1 MEQWEFG
8 FHHSQP
14 YICIKWVLCPCEQ
27 WRLGAEELLI
37 GSRRGVTL
45 MVSTTIV
52 LRWWLTLSQLS
63 QDLIL
68 LSHELLQSGRRWR
81 WRNVLILA
89 TTLSPGHLKKPHT
102 CSTPHLQVQ
111 DFIAEKKLRQQ
122 NRLRLQQKDL
132 KKAPILPS
140 KFKLMTTST
149 KQAFKRV

>member
-14 YICIKWVLCPCEQ
+14 HICIKRVLCPCEQ

-68 LSHELLQSGRRWR
+68 LSHELLQSGWRWR

-89 TTLSPGHLKKPHT
+89 TTLPPGHLKNHI
-102 CSTPHLQVQ
+102 H
-111 DFIAEKKLRQQ
+111 A
-122 NRLRLQQKDL
+122 
-132 KKAPILPS
+132 
-140 KFKLMTTST
+140 
-149 KQAFKRV
+149 

>member
-1 MEQWEFG
+1 VEQWEFG

-14 YICIKWVLCPCEQ
+14 HICIKRVLCPCEQ

-37 GSRRGVTL
+37 GSRRRVTL

-89 TTLSPGHLKKPHT
+89 TTLPPGHLKNHILNTLFPSSR
-102 CSTPHLQVQ
+102 CLSRR
-111 DFIAEKKLRQQ
+111 KKLKQHD
-122 NRLRLQQKDL
+122 RLRLQQKD
-132 KKAPILPS
+132 
-140 KFKLMTTST
+140 
-149 KQAFKRV
+149 FKRHKFFLPNLN

>member
-89 TTLSPGHLKKPHT
+89 TTLSPGHLKKT
-102 CSTPHLQVQ
+102 TYML
-111 DFIAEKKLRQQ
+111 
-122 NRLRLQQKDL
+122 N
-132 KKAPILPS
+132 
-140 KFKLMTTST
+140 TTSPSSRFYRGEKVKT
-149 KQAFKRV
+149 TR